1 MNDNAP
7 ISEQY
12 RLIAKKWCDADA
24 AANLLEETKSAVLAK
39 MMMARFKARGND
51 MPVSKAE
58 MEVKA
63 SDEWSVYI
71 GKMVRAREQAALLK
85 AQLEFIRMRFAEW
98 QSAEASKRAE
108 MRLGSAVT

>member
-12 RLIAKKWCDADA
+12 RLIAKKYVDADS
-24 AANLLEETKSAVLAK
+24 AANMLEECKGAMLAK
-39 MMMARFKARGND
+39 MMSARGD
-51 MPVSKAE
+51 IAVSKAE
-58 MEVKA
+58 MLVKA
-63 SDEWSVYI
+63 SDEWSDYI

-108 MRLGSAVT
+108 MRLS

>member
-1 MNDNAP
+1 VNDNAP

-39 MMMARFKARGND
+39 MMAARGD
-51 MPVSKAE
+51 MAVSKAE
-58 MEVKA
+58 MLVKA
-63 SDEWSVYI
+63 SNEWSDYI

-108 MRLGSAVT
+108 MRLS